1 MIIFLLLSIFNKIML
16 FVTLCI
22 DIWRAQMFN
31 IFTLFRLIG
40 SLLIFLDLSFR
51 VSIMLLYIKF
61 YKLLIKYRTGK
72 WNWNCDDNSVLFE
85 LYSAKCEKYSAF
97 LNLSDFLQKLKLDSF
112 DIFFFYLIIEMYNF
126 MRKTYIF
133 YWFK

>member
-1 MIIFLLLSIFNKIML
+1 ML
-16 FVTLCI
+16 YVTLCI
-22 DIWRAQMFN
+22 DIRSAQMFN

-72 WNWNCDDNSVLFE
+72 
-85 LYSAKCEKYSAF
+85 
-97 LNLSDFLQKLKLDSF
+97 
-112 DIFFFYLIIEMYNF
+112 
-126 MRKTYIF
+126 
-133 YWFK
+133 